1 MKLSVDWRASFA
13 LVGTVLKYTL
23 LPLSVPVIA
32 GLYYGEDVTPLLA
45 AMAVAGGAGFGLERM
60 GGDREIGGREAFL
73 MVSMSWL
80 GVALVGAVPF
90 VVAGEGALAHP
101 VNALFESMSG
111 ITTTGATVV
120 DNFSAH
126 SRSVLLWRQMIQW
139 LGGLGI
145 LVLATAVL
153 SQLGVAGAHLMET
166 ESQTKSVNKLTPEIE
181 TTAKLMLRL
190 YAGLTAAV
198 VALLYGLHL
207 AGLAPEM
214 GFYDAVAHSFTSIST
229 SGFSPEPRSIE
240 AYSPAVQWALVPVM
254 YVGAT
259 SFVLIYFVLRGDTSR
274 LRRSEEFRF
283 YTGSLAVLSLTVFA
297 MLALEGEGGLLESV
311 RHAVFNVTSIVTTTG
326 YASTNFD
333 LWPSSAKHVLFL
345 CMFLGGM
352 AGSTTCSIKAVRWL
366 VVAKAFRRDLYRNVH
381 PDSIRPV
388 RLGGGV
394 VDEDTVRDIY
404 AFVLVSLVLFFLGA
418 VFVAVDSARA
428 GLAVDEFEAMT
439 AAAATFFNIG
449 PAFGVAGPMESY
461 GSFPVS
467 TRAVM
472 ILMMWVGRIEII
484 PVLVLLTPTYWLD

>member
-1 MKLSVDWRASFA
+1 MKISVDWRASLA
-13 LVGTVLKYTL
+13 LVGTVLKYTIV
-23 LPLSVPVIA
+23 PLSIPVST
-32 GLYYGEDVTPLLA
+32 GLFYREDVTPLLA
-45 AMAVAGGAGFGLERM
+45 AVAVAAVAGFGLERV
-60 GGDREIGGREAFL
+60 GRDREIGGREAFL
-73 MVSMSWL
+73 MVALAWL
-80 GVALVGAVPF
+80 GVAVVGAVPF

-120 DNFSAH
+120 DDFSVH
-126 SRSVLLWRQMIQW
+126 SRSILMWRQVIQW

-153 SQLGVAGAHLMET
+153 SQLGVGGAHLMET

-190 YAGLTAAV
+190 YSGLTAAV
-198 VALLYGLHL
+198 IALLYGLHIL
-207 AGLAPEM
+207 GLAPEM
-214 GFYDAVAHSFTSIST
+214 SFYDAVAHSFTSIST
-229 SGFSPEPRSIE
+229 SGFSPDPRSIE
-240 AYSPAVQWALVPVM
+240 AYGSAVQWAFVPVM

-283 YTGSLAVLSLTVFA
+283 YTGSLLVLSLTVFS
-297 MLALEGEGGLLESV
+297 LLLLEGDGGFAESL
-311 RHAVFNVTSIVTTTG
+311 RHSVFNVTSIVTTTG
-326 YASTNFD
+326 YASADFS
-333 LWPSSAKHVLFL
+333 LWPSSAKHLLFL

-366 VVAKAFRRDLYRNVH
+366 VVTKAFRRDLYRNVH
-381 PDSIRPV
+381 PDSVRPV
-388 RLGGGV
+388 RLGSGV

-428 GLAVDEFEAMT
+428 GLAVDEFEAMS

-467 TRAVM
+467 TRMVM
-472 ILMMWVGRIEII
+472 IAMMWVGRIEII
-484 PVLVLLTPTYWLD
+484 PVLVLLTPTYWT